1 MRSLP
6 LTLIVAAML
15 LGGCSTGPLAT
26 QGALNDKS
34 RVRAAGVAMKG
45 GEYKKAEAILSIY
58 VARTQDGSLELKKLG
73 LFGDTRKEAI
83 DMIVMLLWE
92 TGRDKTLAKF
102 ADDYLSGDERKTTLC
117 RVEERQGQWQDA
129 YRCWN
134 DLGDADRA
142 ERVLRTEAS
151 IRILRT

>member
-73 LFGDTRKEAI
+73 LFGDTDRKS
-83 DMIVMLLWE
+83 V
-92 TGRDKTLAKF
+92 
-102 ADDYLSGDERKTTLC
+102 
-117 RVEERQGQWQDA
+117 V
-129 YRCWN
+129 
-134 DLGDADRA
+134 
-142 ERVLRTEAS
+142 
-151 IRILRT
+151 